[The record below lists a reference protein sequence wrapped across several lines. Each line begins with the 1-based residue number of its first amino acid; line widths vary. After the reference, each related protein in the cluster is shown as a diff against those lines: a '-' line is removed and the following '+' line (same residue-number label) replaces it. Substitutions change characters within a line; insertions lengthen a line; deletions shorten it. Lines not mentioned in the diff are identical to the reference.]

1 MARSNVAAQSDPLH
15 WWNPRKLILQIVL
28 LQLAYTLTA
37 TILITFLVLVMGAP
51 FRIDYIFLD
60 TSFRRDIVFGWS
72 LAFLSIL
79 ASLFTVLYL
88 VLIVRRSAMIVDF
101 VLTLEGMQLF
111 LTVWYNWHFPTTLL
125 WWITRGVETG
135 IMIFGGQYFCRMR
148 ELRPIEFGMYE
159 MVSQQPPDLEL
170 QVQQQNGDSNS
181 AGGAGGKESRE

>member
-1 MARSNVAAQSDPLH
+1 MARSNAAAQSDPLH

-79 ASLFTVLYL
+79 ASFFTYPPLPSTAL
-88 VLIVRRSAMIVDF
+88 QRGTD
-101 VLTLEGMQLF
+101 
-111 LTVWYNWHFPTTLL
+111 L
-125 WWITRGVETG
+125 WG
-135 IMIFGGQYFCRMR
+135 
-148 ELRPIEFGMYE
+148 
-159 MVSQQPPDLEL
+159 
-170 QVQQQNGDSNS
+170 
-181 AGGAGGKESRE
+181 